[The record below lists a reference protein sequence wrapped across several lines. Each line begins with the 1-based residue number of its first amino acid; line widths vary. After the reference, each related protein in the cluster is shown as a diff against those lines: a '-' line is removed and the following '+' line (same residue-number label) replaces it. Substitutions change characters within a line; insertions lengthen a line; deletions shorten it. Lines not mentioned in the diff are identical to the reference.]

1 MGAALCCKDVCVR
14 CKSADRASQRDYGE
28 RAQSQL
34 PAGTDMDAIGRA
46 QPAPEA
52 IAAPGELVRQA
63 RQAQRLTLTQLGRLT
78 GYSAAQVSRYE
89 RGISPMTDITVLR
102 CFAAALNIPHR
113 AFGLAPPQPKLRHG
127 QATVP
132 TTAYPCLPAHRVG
145 KIQRE
150 DGEGPMR
157 RRNLLANLAVTAAAA
172 AGSRFLGGGA
182 VQADEALLGEILVAG
197 LRDAMLGL
205 GGNLAD
211 PPPGQLPAELSRALT
226 DFHTCRY
233 GSLAVRLPRLI
244 RAGHTLSGSGTD
256 HHALLA
262 QSYVLATRMLVK
274 LDEQQLG
281 WMAADRARQLAEA
294 GDDVLTT
301 AEAARQLA
309 VLARKAGWNDQAM
322 SIALAAADNPSLR
335 SAGQAGTA
343 ERGLLIQSAAYTA
356 ARGGDRKGMRQLT
369 AEAAAIAGEL
379 GGTTLLRDHGGGFS
393 PVTVQLHLISAENS
407 AGDPAAAL
415 SAARAIAPQ
424 SLPSVERRSRYYTD
438 IAAAFAQLGRRDDCV
453 RALLTAEHHAPEETH
468 ARPAVKSLISGL
480 LVSGRTAPELRGL
493 AARSGVLA

>member
-1 MGAALCCKDVCVR
+1 
-14 CKSADRASQRDYGE
+14 
-28 RAQSQL
+28 
-34 PAGTDMDAIGRA
+34 MDAIGRA
-46 QPAPEA
+46 RATPEA
-52 IAAPGELVRQA
+52 IVTSGQLVRQV
-63 RQAQRLTLTQLGRLT
+63 RQAHRLTLAELGKRT

-89 RGISPMTDITVLR
+89 RGISPMTDVAVLR
-102 CFAAALNIPHR
+102 IFAEALGIPHQ
-113 AFGLAPPQPKLRHG
+113 AFGLAPPQPKVRHG
-127 QATVP
+127 QATAP
-132 TTAYPCLPAHRVG
+132 TTAYLRLPAHRVG
-145 KIQRE
+145 RTQRE
-150 DGEGPMR
+150 DGEDPVR
-157 RRNLLANLAVTAAAA
+157 RREVLANLVVTAVAA
-172 AGSRFLGGGA
+172 AGSRLLGGGTA
-182 VQADEALLGEILVAG
+182 QADEALLGEVLVAG

-205 GGNLAD
+205 GSTPED
-211 PPPGQLPAELSRALT
+211 QPPPEQLPAELTRALA
-226 DFHTCRY
+226 DFHGCRY

-244 RAGHTLSGSGTD
+244 RAGHAVSISDGATG
-256 HHALLA
+256 HYALLA

-274 LDEQQLG
+274 MDEQQLG

-294 GDDVLTT
+294 GGNVLTM

-322 SIALAAADNPSLR
+322 SIALAAADDPALR
-335 SAGQAGTA
+335 GAGQAGAA
-343 ERGLLIQSAAYTA
+343 ERGLLIQSAAYTV

-369 AEAAAIAGEL
+369 AEAAAIAADL

-415 SAARAIAPQ
+415 STAHAIAPQ

-438 IAAAFAQLGRRDDCV
+438 VAAAFGQLGRRDECV

-468 ARPAVKSLISGL
+468 ARPAVKSLVSGL
-480 LVSGRTAPELRGL
+480 LVSGRTTPELRGL